1 MSTFLNVL
9 ADQKDRKELN
19 DVLYQIQPEMDSL
32 LKELNNYENSTIY
45 NTQNIIDKIE
55 KNQILFRYVN
65 DQYPNWPD
73 NAAGLAKRSWTIS
86 EPDTVF
92 VKPYKNE
99 NLFDLDLRDN
109 SIKTLIHEL
118 WHHAGPV
125 KGFGSKSK
133 GIEDYLDENMGLS
146 HPTDDTH
153 IGSQYH
159 YDEAEAF
166 IVDLLYEKGLWDNL
180 RAILPNQE
188 QNIFIRDYYSN
199 NILNEIGYDKTKLE
213 SLSPLQYMSLPYP
226 HKMYGAEE
234 K

>member
-109 SIKTLIHEL
+109 SI
-118 WHHAGPV
+118 
-125 KGFGSKSK
+125 
-133 GIEDYLDENMGLS
+133 
-146 HPTDDTH
+146 
-153 IGSQYH
+153 
-159 YDEAEAF
+159 
-166 IVDLLYEKGLWDNL
+166 
-180 RAILPNQE
+180 IL
-188 QNIFIRDYYSN
+188 FR
-199 NILNEIGYDKTKLE
+199 
-213 SLSPLQYMSLPYP
+213 
-226 HKMYGAEE
+226 
-234 K
+234 